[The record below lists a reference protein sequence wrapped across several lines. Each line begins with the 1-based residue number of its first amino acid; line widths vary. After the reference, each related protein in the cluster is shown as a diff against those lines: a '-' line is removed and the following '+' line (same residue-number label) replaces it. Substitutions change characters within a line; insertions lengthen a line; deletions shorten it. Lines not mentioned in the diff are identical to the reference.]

1 MSPRELVDCI
11 VMFSRTEDPIARFT
25 TDLDLDD
32 VDQLRRL
39 LIDAVTG
46 AGYPEDRVG
55 EFVMTTRDQQTGD
68 ELRAPFRTTG
78 Y

>member
-1 MSPRELVDCI
+1 VSPREFVTC
-11 VMFSRTEDPIARFT
+11 VVRFARTEDPIAHFT
-25 TDLDLDD
+25 SDLDLDD

-39 LIDAVTG
+39 LVDAVTG

-55 EFVMTTRDQQTGD
+55 EFVMTMRDQRGD
-68 ELRAPFRTTG
+68 ELCPPFRTTG